1 MMMIMMM
8 ILMII
13 IIDLQQEGASE
24 ENNLGKPNAPFEEDP
39 TQAIINQ
46 GKVDSNESPNRCWS
60 SKDSSG
66 SNQTD
71 ISTVVNPATSV
82 PITAPGSPDPDGSEA
97 SDGAASESEGHDAG
111 IVDTTKN

>member
-1 MMMIMMM
+1 M
-8 ILMII
+8 LL
-13 IIDLQQEGASE
+13 IDSQQEAASDD
-24 ENNLGKPNAPFEEDP
+24 NNLDKPNAPFEEDP
-39 TQAIINQ
+39 TQAIISQ
-46 GKVDSNESPNRCWS
+46 GKVDSHESPNRCWS

-97 SDGAASESEGHDAG
+97 SDGAASENEGHDAG
-111 IVDTTKN
+111 ITIL

>member
-1 MMMIMMM
+1 M
-8 ILMII
+8 LTLSL
-13 IIDLQQEGASE
+13 IDFQQIEASDDK
-24 ENNLGKPNAPFEEDP
+24 LGKPNAPFDEDH
-39 TQAIINQ
+39 TQVIIGQ
-46 GKVDSNESPNRCWS
+46 DKVDSNESPNRCWS

-97 SDGAASESEGHDAG
+97 SDDGVSENGDHNAG
-111 IVDTTKN
+111 ILVDFL

>member
-1 MMMIMMM
+1 MLIFF
-8 ILMII
+8 
-13 IIDLQQEGASE
+13 QQTDVPD
-24 ENNLGKPNAPFEEDP
+24 NCLVKPNPQFEEEP
-39 TQAIINQ
+39 PQVIISEDKT
-46 GKVDSNESPNRCWS
+46 GSNESPNRCWS

-97 SDGAASESEGHDAG
+97 SDGEVSENEGHDAG
-111 IVDTTKN
+111 KLEVFILTVKETV